1 MEAPERFDP
10 QAMHGR
16 LIEAEHLARYWWA
29 AALEAGKRVL
39 DAGCGTAYGSEILAR
54 AGASEV
60 VGVDLDQAVVE
71 TARASTPTAS
81 LEVAD
86 VRQLRTETGR
96 STQPSASR

>member
-29 AALEAGKRVL
+29 AALVPGKRVL

-54 AGASEV
+54 GGASEV
-60 VGVDLDQAVVE
+60 VGVDLDRAVVE
-71 TARASTPTAS
+71 AARVSVETVS

-86 VRQLRTETGR
+86 VRDLPYADG
-96 STQPSASR
+96 SFDA